1 MKKSVFVILC
11 FVFLISC
18 GGNKKKNSVQIAEK
32 IQIPEGV
39 FEYGYSLNDYK
50 VIKDTIRQGESFGI
64 ILDRHHIFYPK
75 INKIARTVKDTFNMQ

>member
-1 MKKSVFVILC
+1 MQDHLKKSVFAILC

-18 GGNKKKNSVQIAEK
+18 GENKKKSSVQIAEK
-32 IQIPEGV
+32 TQIPKEI

-64 ILDRHHIFYPK
+64 ILAFTIL
-75 INKIARTVKDTFNMQ
+75 